1 MLRSGRK
8 GTVMGSSHPSD
19 ATLKSYASLNSG
31 GLGTLSEFWRVYR
44 HKTSD
49 VTGNVASVVGTCK
62 DMEKDVAEQFGLA
75 LRDMAVLEVGA
86 GQQLLRLKYFSLT
99 NDVTALDYDII
110 IQGLDIPAYFRVFT
124 NNGPKR
130 MLKTVLRKLAGI
142 DRSYWNELEKHI
154 GRARSRLKVVQGDAH
169 AMPWPDASFDFV
181 YSFSVFEHV
190 SDPAKCLDEVI
201 RVLKPGGVFLIST
214 HMYTS
219 DSGAHDPRS
228 FLPHHG
234 DLAPWAH
241 LRPAHQ
247 NSVKPNAFC
256 NAWRNE
262 QWETLFRERCPS
274 VVLQN
279 KMSPDWLIPELAT
292 LRTAGELAEYSDEEL
307 LTCDLWALW
316 QKPSE

>member
-1 MLRSGRK
+1 
-8 GTVMGSSHPSD
+8 MGSPHPSD
-19 ATLKSYASLNSG
+19 GTLKSYASLNSG
-31 GLGTLSEFWRVYR
+31 SVGTLSEFWRVYR

-49 VTGNVASVVGTCK
+49 VAGNVANVVETCE
-62 DMEKDVAEQFGLA
+62 DMERAASEHFGLSLEGVA
-75 LRDMAVLEVGA
+75 MLEVGA
-86 GQQLLRLKYFSLT
+86 GQQLLRLKYFSRHNT
-99 NDVTALDYDII
+99 VTALDYDLIV
-110 IQGLDIPAYFRVFT
+110 QGFDLAAYFRVFRR
-124 NNGPKR
+124 NGPKR
-130 MLKTVLRKLAGI
+130 TLKTVLRKVAGI

-154 GRARSRLKVVQGDAH
+154 GRVRCRLNVVQGDAH

-190 SDPAKCLDEVI
+190 NDPEKCLDEVI
-201 RVLKPGGVFLIST
+201 RVLRPGGVFCIST

-241 LRPAHQ
+241 LRPAHRG
-247 NSVKPNAFC
+247 SVKPNAYC

-262 QWETLFRERCPS
+262 QWERLFRERCS
-274 VVLQN
+274 GVVLQN
-279 KMSPDWLIPELAT
+279 IMSPDWLVPELAT
-292 LRTAGELAEYSDEEL
+292 LRPAGELAEYSDEEL

-316 QKPSE
+316 QKPSR